1 MTAPLRSPCG
11 DDCTHPY
18 HRLTEQLTI
27 LEAQKARLEAENE
40 ALDSQNESLKAD
52 NAFLEAANERLNN
65 ELEHI
70 RTDWQKRL
78 TQKEADQHAKHAPIK
93 ALFCGEGADLMPRKD
108 IA

>member
-11 DDCTHPY
+11 DDCSHPS

-27 LEAQKARLEAENE
+27 LEAQNAR
-40 ALDSQNESLKAD
+40 LKAD

-78 TQKEADQHAKHAPIK
+78 SQKEADQHAKHAPIK